1 MSSTNP
7 AFVKAFARRNRAASQ
22 SPTRPHA
29 SIASASEITEPEVSG
44 PEVSGPDVSGPD
56 VSESDVSFVEGD
68 TPQPQEQSVA
78 DRAGVWLD
86 TVQPQFARAD
96 QPTTA
101 PPIPHVNLP
110 SEPAPPHTRTVE
122 ESLAADMQTQVKE
135 NSIDE
140 PVITD
145 SLQHIHTAY
154 ATAPADLAF
163 YRLDTTQTPEIESP
177 PVTDLDVE
185 PVVQNFETESAAD
198 IQTERVATP
207 QSVDPEV
214 VTTTR
219 IDPTHGSESRPI
231 DPSVEHEQLAPL
243 VPFRPVWEV
252 DVFDIPKIVAD
263 LFFEGALF
271 QQIAERM
278 GEAVNRG
285 LNSVLVTSAQTGEGR
300 SSVAIGIAM
309 AAAAAGIR
317 VALVDADTKNPS
329 LADDLRLELQYGWV
343 DTIRAGLPIAEVAV
357 HAVEDGVTLVPLM
370 PPGGATAAT
379 GAEVVQLL
387 EEMRNRFE
395 LVVIDGPA
403 ESLDDVQ
410 HYASVVDSA
419 IIVQDVTRSDPARIN
434 EYSCR
439 LREQGITGVGVVENF
454 A

>member
-7 AFVKAFARRNRAASQ
+7 AFVKAFARRNRVASQ
-22 SPTRPHA
+22 SSRRPQA
-29 SIASASEITEPEVSG
+29 SITSTSEPSEPLGLSFGEDAAS
-44 PEVSGPDVSGPD
+44 
-56 VSESDVSFVEGD
+56 
-68 TPQPQEQSVA
+68 QPQEQPFA
-78 DRAGVWLD
+78 DSAGVWLD
-86 TVQPQFARAD
+86 TVQQEFARAD
-96 QPTTA
+96 QPATA
-101 PPIPHVNLP
+101 PPIPHVDLP
-110 SEPAPPHTRTVE
+110 SEPASARTLPVE
-122 ESLAADMQTQVKE
+122 EMLPADIRMQFNEKLV
-135 NSIDE
+135 DE
-140 PVITD
+140 PAISD

-177 PVTDLDVE
+177 PVTDSDID
-185 PVVQNFETESAAD
+185 PVVENVETEASAD
-198 IQTERVATP
+198 IQLEHDTTI
-207 QSVDPEV
+207 QSVGSDV
-214 VTTTR
+214 VTTTQV
-219 IDPTHGSESRPI
+219 DATHGSESHPV
-231 DPSVEHEQLAPL
+231 DPSLDQEQLAPL

-263 LFFEGALF
+263 LFFDGALF

-278 GEAVNRG
+278 GEAVSRG
-285 LNSVLVTSAQTGEGR
+285 LNSVLVTSAQAGEGR

-329 LADDLRLELQYGWV
+329 LADDLHLELQYGWV

-357 HAVEDGVTLVPLM
+357 HAVEDGVTLIPLL
-370 PPGGATAAT
+370 PPSGSTAAT

-403 ESLDDVQ
+403 ESLDEVHQ
-410 HYASVVDSA
+410 YASVVDSA
-419 IIVQDVTRSDPARIN
+419 IIVRDVTCSDTARIN
-434 EYSCR
+434 QYSNR

>member
-22 SPTRPHA
+22 SSRRPQA
-29 SIASASEITEPEVSG
+29 SITSTSEASESTVAEPA
-44 PEVSGPDVSGPD
+44 P
-56 VSESDVSFVEGD
+56 SFIED
-68 TPQPQEQSVA
+68 AASQPQQQPFA
-78 DRAGVWLD
+78 DSAGVWLD
-86 TVQPQFARAD
+86 TVQQEFARAD
-96 QPTTA
+96 QPATA
-101 PPIPHVNLP
+101 PPIPHVDLP
-110 SEPAPPHTRTVE
+110 SEPASGR
-122 ESLAADMQTQVKE
+122 SLPADMRMQFNEKPF
-135 NSIDE
+135 DE
-140 PVITD
+140 PAISD

-163 YRLDTTQTPEIESP
+163 YRLDTTQMPEIEPP
-177 PVTDLDVE
+177 PVTDSDID
-185 PVVQNFETESAAD
+185 PVVENVETEAAAD
-198 IQTERVATP
+198 IQLEHDTTL
-207 QSVDPEV
+207 QGVDSDV

-219 IDPTHGSESRPI
+219 IDPTHGSESHPV
-231 DPSVEHEQLAPL
+231 DPSLGQEQLAPL

-263 LFFEGALF
+263 LFFDGALF

-278 GEAVNRG
+278 GEAVSRG
-285 LNSVLVTSAQTGEGR
+285 LNSVLVTSAQAGEGR

-317 VALVDADTKNPS
+317 VALVDADAKNPS

-357 HAVEDGVTLVPLM
+357 HAVEDGVTLIPLL
-370 PPGGATAAT
+370 PPSGSTAAT

-403 ESLDDVQ
+403 ESPGDVHQ
-410 HYASVVDSA
+410 YASVVDSA
-419 IIVQDVTRSDPARIN
+419 IIVRDITRSDAARIN
-434 EYSCR
+434 RYSNR

>member
-22 SPTRPHA
+22 SSRRPQV
-29 SIASASEITEPEVSG
+29 SITSTSEASESTVAEPAPGLIEDAAS
-44 PEVSGPDVSGPD
+44 
-56 VSESDVSFVEGD
+56 
-68 TPQPQEQSVA
+68 QPQEQPFA
-78 DRAGVWLD
+78 DNAGVWLD
-86 TVQPQFARAD
+86 TVQQEFARAD
-96 QPTTA
+96 QPATA
-101 PPIPHVNLP
+101 PPIPHVDLP
-110 SEPAPPHTRTVE
+110 SEPASGRTLPVE
-122 ESLAADMQTQVKE
+122 ETLPADVQLQFNEKPF
-135 NSIDE
+135 DE
-140 PVITD
+140 PAISD
-145 SLQHIHTAY
+145 SVQHIHTAY

-177 PVTDLDVE
+177 PVTDSDID
-185 PVVQNFETESAAD
+185 PVVENVETEAAAD
-198 IQTERVATP
+198 MQLERDTTL
-207 QSVDPEV
+207 QDVDSEV
-214 VTTTR
+214 VTTTWG
-219 IDPTHGSESRPI
+219 DPTHGSESHPVG
-231 DPSVEHEQLAPL
+231 PSLDQEQLAPL

-263 LFFEGALF
+263 LFFDGALF

-278 GEAVNRG
+278 GEAVSRG
-285 LNSVLVTSAQTGEGR
+285 LNSVLVTSAQAGEGR
-300 SSVAIGIAM
+300 SSVSIGIAM

-357 HAVEDGVTLVPLM
+357 HAVEDGVTLIPLM
-370 PPGGATAAT
+370 PPNGSTAAT

-403 ESLDDVQ
+403 ESLDDVHQ
-410 HYASVVDSA
+410 YASMVDSA
-419 IIVQDVTRSDPARIN
+419 IIVQDVTRSEAASIN
-434 EYSCR
+434 RYSNR